1 MSSHGDDGRRGLSR
15 QGSVYSLTLTE
26 VETQLGEPL
35 RSMNLDELLRTVLP
49 AAPAAAEP
57 PAATA
62 KKTVDEV
69 WRDIQSASGAR
80 QASMGEMT
88 LEDFLS
94 RAGVA
99 VDAGGAGCAG
109 PHWLH
114 QYPPQQQYVV
124 QRPLALGAG
133 GGPALDA
140 VYRDGVGVGVFLSQ
154 VAGRKRGAAA
164 AVGGEGVVERTV
176 ERRQKRMI
184 KNRESAARS
193 RARKQVGA
201 RVLFSSVS
209 TAFPFDL
216 RIYACRRTPTS
227 WRTRSPCWRRRTSV
241 SGSSRCLNRWSCHR
255 SMSSRQCP
263 SRRRS
268 SSSGEGIQPTSD
280 EPYVETKRSSCVH
293 SRRNYLI
300 LSLLLGRLIDGLGLC
315 LIGRMM

>member
-1 MSSHGDDGRRGLSR
+1 MGAQTMSSHGDDGRRGLSR

-49 AAPAAAEP
+49 AAPAAEP
-57 PAATA
+57 PAAAA

-80 QASMGEMT
+80 QPTMGEMT

-99 VDAGGAGCAG
+99 VDAG

-114 QYPPQQQYVV
+114 QYPPPQHYVV
-124 QRPLALGAG
+124 PRPLPLGPG

-164 AVGGEGVVERTV
+164 AAAGVDGVVERTV

-193 RARKQVGA
+193 RARKQA
-201 RVLFSSVS
+201 YTNELENKIALLEAENER
-209 TAFPFDL
+209 L
-216 RIYACRRTPTS
+216 RKLKMLEPLELPPALKPPEHERQPL
-227 WRTRSPCWRRRTSV
+227 PQPEGKQQLRRRNSA
-241 SGSSRCLNRWSCHR
+241 NF
-255 SMSSRQCP
+255 
-263 SRRRS
+263 
-268 SSSGEGIQPTSD
+268 
-280 EPYVETKRSSCVH
+280 
-293 SRRNYLI
+293 
-300 LSLLLGRLIDGLGLC
+300 
-315 LIGRMM
+315 